1 MRDQLVGYLCGALD
15 DHEHADVERRIAAD
29 PQLRGELELLRAALD
44 PLAVDAE
51 HHAPPSGL
59 AAKTCSAIF
68 AGSRSG
74 LATAAPPETNESSP
88 GAVSVRPA
96 AGNRTRRGAYA
107 ESPAGLVRRNWR
119 MIDSAIALGAIAAA
133 ALLFFPALVQSRY
146 LAQMAQCQ
154 SNLGDLGGAL
164 ARYAEQG
171 PERGFYPGIPRSGNQ
186 AVAGIYGVRLL
197 ENGFLDN
204 AKKLICPSSPLAER
218 EKPFVVPTSA
228 ELDAATGE
236 KLAEYQRT
244 MGGSY
249 GYSLGFVQNGVYFP
263 TQFRRL
269 RWNPILADAYDPR
282 DGRPNSCNHGGCG
295 QNVLFADGSVGYLT
309 TVRVF
314 DRDENEVVD
323 DEDMFRNVR
332 RDIAAGLGRYDFVL
346 GDSASNPWTGHPNV
360 QVPRFLLKT
369 QPAPP
374 RR

>member
-15 DHEHADVERRIAAD
+15 GHEHADVERRIAID

-44 PLAVDAE
+44 PLALDAE
-51 HHAPPSGL
+51 HHAPPAGL
-59 AAKTCSAIF
+59 AARTCTAIF
-68 AGSRSG
+68 AGTTNG
-74 LATAAPPETNESSP
+74 PATAAPPETNESSP
-88 GAVSVRPA
+88 RIAHVQP
-96 AGNRTRRGAYA
+96 AGNRGRRTVFV

-164 ARYAEQG
+164 ARYADQG

-197 ENGFLDN
+197 ENGFLDS
-204 AKKLICPSSPLAER
+204 AKRLVCPSSPLAER
-218 EKPFVVPTSA
+218 GKPLVVPTSA

-269 RWNPILADAYDPR
+269 RWNPILADAYDPH

-309 TVRVF
+309 TVRVV
-314 DRDENEVVD
+314 DRVDDDVVD

-346 GDSASNPWTGHPNV
+346 GDSASSPWAGHADV

-369 QPAPP
+369 QPTQP